1 MKKLSAFGA
10 AFFTTLAVVL
20 LPVMGIDD
28 PLITGA
34 EEQTG
39 AADDATPRYRMPQ
52 CLCRVHL
59 VGRSGP
65 RHGGYPAEGEA
76 GRCRYR

>member
-34 EEQTG
+34 EEQVS
-39 AADDATPRYRMPQ
+39 AADDATPPYRTPQ
-52 CLCRVHL
+52 CPVQGPIGWQIGAAPWRV
-59 VGRSGP
+59 P
-65 RHGGYPAEGEA
+65 GGG
-76 GRCRYR
+76 